1 MKDNLRPGV
10 PAGLRDMLPAE
21 ALQARYLE
29 VKIRD
34 VFESWGYGE
43 VVTPILEF
51 ETTLAPA
58 SAAREGQDLF
68 GFLDR
73 DGRLLALRPE
83 MTTAIARVAAERLAG
98 EPPPHRLYYVGD
110 VFRQDE
116 PQEGQGRQFK
126 QAGLELIGEG
136 NAYADAEV
144 ILLLCEC
151 LAAAGL
157 REFSVGVG
165 QIDFLRAQLLA
176 LPISDDGRSL
186 LKEALAR
193 HNRVAFE
200 AGLRSMVADDD
211 TVRKA
216 LAALSLRGGAEVLEE
231 AKRLALSDDALAA
244 VDRLETVFGLVRGEG
259 GAGHVLVDLGIIRR
273 FDYYTGI
280 LFDAYAAPLGF
291 PVGGGGR
298 YDNLLGD
305 FGRPG
310 QAAGFA
316 IGLERLHIALE
327 ESGSAPRSEVS
338 RYFVYDETEPA
349 RAMSAAAL
357 LRRRGHSAACILRP
371 VNAEVAAGLAA
382 LVPGAK
388 TVPAADIL
396 EQE

>member
-1 MKDNLRPGV
+1 LNDSIRPGV

-21 ALQARYLE
+21 AAQARYLE
-29 VKIRD
+29 EKIRG
-34 VFESWGYGE
+34 VFELWGYGE

-73 DGRLLALRPE
+73 DGKLLALRPE

-116 PQEGQGRQFK
+116 SQEGQGRQFK
-126 QAGLELIGEG
+126 QAGIELIGEG

-157 REFSVGVG
+157 NEFSVGVG
-165 QIDFLRAQLLA
+165 QIDFLRAQLRA
-176 LPISDDGRSL
+176 LPISDDGRSV

-200 AGLRSMVADDD
+200 AGLRAMVADDD
-211 TVRKA
+211 TVVKA
-216 LAALSLRGGAEVLEE
+216 MASLSLRGGADVLEA
-231 AKRLALSDDALAA
+231 AKELALSDDALAA
-244 VDRLETVFGLVRGEG
+244 VDHLETVFGLVRQEG
-259 GAGHVLVDLGIIRR
+259 GAGRVLVDLGIIRR
-273 FDYYTGI
+273 FDYYTGV

-291 PVGGGGR
+291 PIGGGGR

-327 ESGSAPRSEVS
+327 ESGAAPRPEVA

-349 RAMSAAAL
+349 RAMSAATL
-357 LRRRGHSAACILRP
+357 FRRDGHSATCYLRP
-371 VNAEVAAGLAA
+371 ISAKLAA
-382 LVPGAK
+382 RLAGPGAK
-388 TVPAADIL
+388 VVRASDIL